1 MSDLTR
7 RQAVR
12 RLRAER
18 EELLELLD
26 RLPARA
32 LTHAGL
38 GGGDWSPKDLIGHL
52 ESWEEHALAAL
63 DAWSRDEPAPI
74 DRSLRTHGLTA
85 VNRAE
90 VDRKARRAARAAFVS
105 AEGTHERLVTAIE
118 ALSDRV
124 WTSPATSRGRAP
136 LGRRLGQILA
146 GTRDPFAHDSAHLKD
161 VRAFVEEHGAGPSA
175 TGRPRRRSRT

>member
-1 MSDLTR
+1 MSDPTR

-18 EELLELLD
+18 EELLDLLA
-26 RLPARA
+26 RLPVRA
-32 LTHAGL
+32 LTRPGL
-38 GGGDWSPKDLIGHL
+38 GGGEWSPKDLIGHL

-74 DRSLRTHGLTA
+74 DRALRTESLTA

-90 VDRKARRAARAAFVS
+90 VHRKARRSASAAFIS
-105 AEGTHERLVTAIE
+105 AAATHERLVTSIE
-118 ALSDRV
+118 ALDDRT
-124 WTSPATSRGRAP
+124 WTAPATSRGRAP
-136 LGRRLGQILA
+136 MGRRLGQILV

-161 VRAFVEEHGAGPSA
+161 VRALVREL
-175 TGRPRRRSRT
+175 GR